1 MSECPEKSV
10 FPLPAIPQV
19 VHEAVRREI
28 AQMNTAICQ
37 ATQNSPIKVS
47 LTWRPNPRFA
57 QQLSERVLDCIDGDT
72 STAAPALSAA
82 NTPNLEKSLTNL
94 ERYVTGTVERLESA
108 LAVFKAAAA
117 EIPALGPPTIKKE
130 ATNAS

>member
-1 MSECPEKSV
+1 MPANNSCPA
-10 FPLPAIPQV
+10 LPQV

-57 QQLSERVLDCIDGDT
+57 QQLSERVLSCIDGDT
-72 STAAPALSAA
+72 LTTAPAALSAA
-82 NTPNLEKSLTNL
+82 NIPNLEKSLTNL
-94 ERYVTGTVERLESA
+94 EKYVTGTIERLESA

-117 EIPALGPPTIKKE
+117 EMPALGALTAKE
-130 ATNAS
+130 EGTHAS

>member
-1 MSECPEKSV
+1 M
-10 FPLPAIPQV
+10 PANNPRPALPQV

-72 STAAPALSAA
+72 LTAAAPDAA
-82 NTPNLEKSLTNL
+82 RFAVDRGFDKSLANL
-94 ERYVTGTVERLESA
+94 ERYVSGAIERLERV
-108 LAVFKAAAA
+108 LAEFKAAAA
-117 EIPALGPPTIKKE
+117 EVR
-130 ATNAS
+130 

>member
-1 MSECPEKSV
+1 MAEQTLPV

-19 VHEAVRREI
+19 VHEAVRHEI

-57 QQLSERVLDCIDGDT
+57 QQLSERVLDCIDGD
-72 STAAPALSAA
+72 SFAATPAVCSAA
-82 NTPNLEKSLTNL
+82 ERTSIEKSIIGLEK
-94 ERYVTGTVERLESA
+94 YVTETIERLEGA
-108 LAVFKAAAA
+108 LAAFKAAA
-117 EIPALGPPTIKKE
+117 EETR
-130 ATNAS
+130 

>member
-1 MSECPEKSV
+1 M
-10 FPLPAIPQV
+10 PANNPRPALPQV

-57 QQLSERVLDCIDGDT
+57 QQLSERVEACIDGDT
-72 STAAPALSAA
+72 LMSAPTALGTT
-82 NTPNLEKSLTNL
+82 NTPNIDKSLTNL
-94 ERYVTGTVERLESA
+94 EKYITGTIERLERVLA
-108 LAVFKAAAA
+108 LFKAAAA
-117 EIPALGPPTIKKE
+117 EIPVLGPPTAEEE
-130 ATNAS
+130 AKTDVH

>member
-1 MSECPEKSV
+1 MPANNPCPA
-10 FPLPAIPQV
+10 LPQV

-47 LTWRPNPRFA
+47 LTWRLNPRFV

-72 STAAPALSAA
+72 LIAVPTVLS
-82 NTPNLEKSLTNL
+82 TPNMANIDKSLTNL
-94 ERYVTGTVERLESA
+94 EKYLTGTIERL
-108 LAVFKAAAA
+108 
-117 EIPALGPPTIKKE
+117 
-130 ATNAS
+130 